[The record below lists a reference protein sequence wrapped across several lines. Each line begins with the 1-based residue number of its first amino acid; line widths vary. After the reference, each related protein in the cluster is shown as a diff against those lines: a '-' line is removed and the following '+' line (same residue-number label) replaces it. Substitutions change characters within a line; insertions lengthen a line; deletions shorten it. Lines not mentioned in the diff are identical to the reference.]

1 MLAVMMI
8 AEPSKFSSQRHLHD
22 NGKDEHTAGGHTT
35 VDRDQ
40 GIASTRTRNYRSGI
54 DENLKPI
61 DKNQGIAST
70 RTRDYR
76 LRIDEN
82 LDHSP

>member
-1 MLAVMMI
+1 LTGTKASRRR
-8 AEPSKFSSQRHLHD
+8 ER
-22 NGKDEHTAGGHTT
+22 GTT
-35 VDRDQ
+35 DW
-40 GIASTRTRNYRSGI
+40 ASTRTCIGEAKGLQATRRKGRPQGPRHRI